1 VPEKSTPKQVI
12 LPGASYMITNILSD
26 NDARPP
32 GWNNFLALSGRKAA
46 VKTGTSS
53 KKVGENTLPRDL
65 WTIGYTPQYT
75 TAVWTGNTNGKAASA
90 RASGMESSALIW
102 KKFMEFAHV

>member
-1 VPEKSTPKQVI
+1 MA
-12 LPGASYMITNILSD
+12 G
-26 NDARPP
+26 
-32 GWNNFLALSGRKAA
+32 GRKAA

-53 KKVGENTLPRDL
+53 KKIGENTLPRDL

-75 TAVWTGNTNGKAASA
+75 TAVWTGNTDGKPASA

-102 KKFMEFAHV
+102 KKFMDFAHEKLPKQDFVRPSDVE